1 MARSP
6 HRPNPR
12 TPQTKEPRMRLPPQ
26 VLDFLQDLF
35 TSKDGVSF
43 DIARVLW
50 VVAILWFLGLATWDL
65 VQNKTPF
72 DALAYAGGMAALL
85 FGGAAGVAVKGNQEP
100 DA

>member
-1 MARSP
+1 
-6 HRPNPR
+6 
-12 TPQTKEPRMRLPPQ
+12 MRLPPAI
-26 VLDFLQDLF
+26 LSFLQDLF

-50 VVAILWFLGLATWDL
+50 VLAILWFFGLASYDL
-65 VQNKTPF
+65 IANKTPF
-72 DALAYAGGMAALL
+72 DALAYAGGAAALL